1 MAPTT
6 RQTDRSTPPPNE
18 IIVREAS
25 TTKKTRFF
33 DAFDAR
39 SQNESTRSICR
50 DLEVDPKTG
59 RRWLQQRRE
68 IGQKAYR
75 RTRNRSSRLGRP
87 FSVTEKEL
95 QMLISPSKNPVRN
108 QAYEAQIAYH
118 KIPLRKRALQQNL
131 THRASGSRR
140 YKQAYVSKILS
151 QKNREKR
158 VKFGQKHQGFS
169 VEDFWQYVFFTDEA
183 HIDPTST
190 VQGHILRPQ
199 GTRYK
204 PQNIQQRGE
213 KKGVR
218 LHVAAWVNWHGKGDL
233 QFYNDKN
240 DQVIRPPRPPKPRKT
255 MYETDDAFT
264 RRIDEWEASLPY
276 EREYKPKGNS
286 MTQKYYCK
294 RLLPYYI
301 DGVGQARLNRPA
313 P

>member
-6 RQTDRSTPPPNE
+6 RQNDRSTPPPNE
-18 IIVREAS
+18 TIAREAS
-25 TTKKTRFF
+25 TIKKTRFF

-39 SQNESTRSICR
+39 FQNESTRSICR
-50 DLEVDPKTG
+50 DLKVDPKTG

-75 RTRNRSSRLGRP
+75 RTRNTSLRLGRP

-131 THRASGSRR
+131 THRTSGSRR

-151 QKNREKR
+151 QKTREKR
-158 VKFGQKHQGFS
+158 VKFGQKHQGIS

-199 GTRYK
+199 GTRYE

-218 LHVAAWVNWHGKGDL
+218 LHVATWVNWHGKGDL
-233 QFYNDKN
+233 QFYNDEN
-240 DQVIRPPRPPKPRKT
+240 DHVIRPPRPP
-255 MYETDDAFT
+255 
-264 RRIDEWEASLPY
+264 EA
-276 EREYKPKGNS
+276 
-286 MTQKYYCK
+286 
-294 RLLPYYI
+294 
-301 DGVGQARLNRPA
+301 
-313 P
+313 